1 MKEVSDITDID
12 FSILHV
18 ISYIWCGFSLELLGI
33 LLNTVATRLYPLD
46 FRNVDSK
53 VRAVQSSTRAK
64 WMSSKL

>member
-1 MKEVSDITDID
+1 MKEVSDITDVD

-46 FRNVDSK
+46 LE
-53 VRAVQSSTRAK
+53 TLTAK
-64 WMSSKL
+64 